1 MQPEEQR
8 ENDPIETETSIQQSD
23 DVHRDD
29 DILKAE
35 NTGKVF
41 LKTNFSHQRPQLS
54 SEIS

>member
-23 DVHRDD
+23 DVDRDD

-41 LKTNFSHQRPQLS
+41 
-54 SEIS
+54 